1 MLISQLVEKLE
12 QLKREK
18 GDLPVY
24 FINSSDFTYSLTSVY
39 ATTVDTQMEFDH
51 SGDLEVNQPV
61 VMIY

>member
-1 MLISQLVEKLE
+1 MLISQLIDKLE
-12 QLKREK
+12 KMKRER

-24 FINSSDFTYSLTSVY
+24 FINSSDFTYSLTSAY

-51 SGDLEVNQPV
+51 SDELKVNQPV